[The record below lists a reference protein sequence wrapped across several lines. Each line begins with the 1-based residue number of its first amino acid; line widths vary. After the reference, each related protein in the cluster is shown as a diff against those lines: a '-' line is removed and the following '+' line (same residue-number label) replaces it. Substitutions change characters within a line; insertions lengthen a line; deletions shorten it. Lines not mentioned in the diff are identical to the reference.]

1 MINKIEL
8 HDFKNVKEFNTELK
22 SINILIGENNSGK
35 SSVLQG
41 IHFSLMAE
49 VIRRKNGMETVSEND
64 LLYLPS
70 SNIICLRH
78 DHPYTVSTGNNSNLT
93 VYMKE
98 KNDDEDDSKISIE
111 IRKGRNPGNLSIKTN
126 GSNVIRNKMF
136 QGSKL
141 YSMYV
146 PGISGIPI
154 KETLVSRA
162 VLRSAVARGDAN
174 MYIRNIM
181 YYLKID
187 GKLEELNKYLKAVF
201 QDITIR
207 IPFNPDNDINIQ
219 VDIGIKTYEGK
230 NIDVPIE
237 QAGTGMLQ
245 ILQILAYVLYFEP
258 KLLLLDEPDE
268 HLHPNNQR
276 ILAEVLEKISE
287 EKGIQIILCTHS
299 RHLLAA
305 LGDSGKII
313 WMKDGKI
320 KDENADVN
328 KFEILMDI
336 GALDKF
342 DEILGGK
349 YQCVYLTED
358 SNVQMSEILLKHNG
372 IEDTLVF
379 PFKRCGNIAMVMMLA
394 EFIHQV
400 TPNCYIVIHRDRDL
414 LLDKEVEEVCKK
426 IQGDKIIPFITEQS
440 DIEAYFVTAKHIS
453 RVLGIEK
460 TQAEEWIDELIKE
473 NETEIIID
481 YSNKRNEAHKSN
493 IYTRRKSPEKWTDA
507 KKTLDD
513 AKKKN
518 GGKIPPE
525 LVKGKF
531 LKKKINGAMKKKWG
545 YERQIISDSDAIDS
559 PRLKEIAEL
568 LRENKL

>member
-299 RHLLAA
+299 RHLLS
-305 LGDSGKII
+305 L
-313 WMKDGKI
+313 
-320 KDENADVN
+320 
-328 KFEILMDI
+328 
-336 GALDKF
+336 
-342 DEILGGK
+342 
-349 YQCVYLTED
+349 
-358 SNVQMSEILLKHNG
+358 
-372 IEDTLVF
+372 
-379 PFKRCGNIAMVMMLA
+379 
-394 EFIHQV
+394 IH
-400 TPNCYIVIHRDRDL
+400 I
-414 LLDKEVEEVCKK
+414 
-426 IQGDKIIPFITEQS
+426 
-440 DIEAYFVTAKHIS
+440 
-453 RVLGIEK
+453 
-460 TQAEEWIDELIKE
+460 
-473 NETEIIID
+473 
-481 YSNKRNEAHKSN
+481 
-493 IYTRRKSPEKWTDA
+493 
-507 KKTLDD
+507 
-513 AKKKN
+513 
-518 GGKIPPE
+518 
-525 LVKGKF
+525 
-531 LKKKINGAMKKKWG
+531 
-545 YERQIISDSDAIDS
+545 
-559 PRLKEIAEL
+559 
-568 LRENKL
+568 